1 MPKANDYWQDIL
13 DPFGVNRLEHDH
25 YLKYWALSKPV
36 INTDFILFDEAQDA
50 DPIMLN
56 VLNNQSAQVIYVGD
70 RHQQIYAFR
79 GAVNAMQSL
88 EIPETRLSQS
98 FRFGQDIAD
107 LANTILF
114 NVLDE
119 EIPLR
124 GFEQIESQVCE
135 VHDSVVMQL
144 FSALM
149 PLRFHTWLSLF
160 NW

>member
-1 MPKANDYWQDIL
+1 
-13 DPFGVNRLEHDH
+13 
-25 YLKYWALSKPV
+25 
-36 INTDFILFDEAQDA
+36 
-50 DPIMLN
+50 
-56 VLNNQSAQVIYVGD
+56 
-70 RHQQIYAFR
+70 
-79 GAVNAMQSL
+79 MQSL

-135 VHDSVVMQL
+135 VHDSVVDAIIFRTNAAALSHMVELIQL
-144 FSALM
+144 YREPRLEVD
-149 PLRFHTWLSLF
+149 TGSLIKNIEDAKKLKQVF
-160 NW
+160 A

>member
-1 MPKANDYWQDIL
+1 M
-13 DPFGVNRLEHDH
+13 
-25 YLKYWALSKPV
+25 
-36 INTDFILFDEAQDA
+36 FDEAQDA

-135 VHDSVVMQL
+135 VHDSVLMQL

-160 NW
+160 NCSEPRLEVDTGSLIKNIEDAKKLKQVFA